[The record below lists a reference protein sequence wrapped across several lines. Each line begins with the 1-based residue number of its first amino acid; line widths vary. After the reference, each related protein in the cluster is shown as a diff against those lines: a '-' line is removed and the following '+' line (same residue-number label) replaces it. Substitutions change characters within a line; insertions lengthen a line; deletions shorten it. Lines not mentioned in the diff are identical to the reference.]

1 MNLLFD
7 ENLSPRLTRLLNH
20 TFPGCHHARD
30 CGLLGKPDSDV
41 WDYAKSQG
49 YLIVS
54 KDSDFHH
61 RSLLY
66 GPPPKIIWLRTGNG
80 STDELANLLIENE
93 PAIRALV
100 ADPHL
105 ASLVLS

>member
-7 ENLSPRLTRLLNH
+7 ENLSPRLTRLLIQ
-20 TFPGCHHARD
+20 TFPGCRHARD
-30 CGLLGKPDSDV
+30 CGLLGRPDSEV
-41 WDYAKSQG
+41 WDYAKFHG
-49 YLIVS
+49 CIIVS

-66 GPPPKIIWLRTGNG
+66 GPPPKIVWLRTGNG
-80 STDELANLLIENE
+80 STDQLASLLVENE
-93 PAIRALV
+93 PPIRALV
-100 ADPHL
+100 DDPHL